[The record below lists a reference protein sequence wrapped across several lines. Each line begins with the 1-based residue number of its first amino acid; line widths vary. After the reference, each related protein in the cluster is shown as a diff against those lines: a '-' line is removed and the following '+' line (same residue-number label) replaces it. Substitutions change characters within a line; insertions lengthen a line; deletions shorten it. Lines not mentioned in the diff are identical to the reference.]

1 MITSAAATATGHAA
15 TAAAAAAT
23 AAAAAAAAAAVA
35 ASACTAANTTRPPVL
50 ADAVR
55 ALLAATQLK
64 ESAVET
70 FNKLKEAADT
80 AAWKAPLPA
89 LISQSVWEERVR
101 AREGLAFFNVSSRF
115 DYS

>member
-1 MITSAAATATGHAA
+1 MSTSAAATATGHAA

-35 ASACTAANTTRPPVL
+35 ASACTAATTTRPPVL

-80 AAWKAPLPA
+80 ATLSRLPLPHSFHKA
-89 LISQSVWEERVR
+89 CGESAFVPVKVR
-101 AREGLAFFNVSSRF
+101 PFST
-115 DYS
+115 